1 MWGLIVLLQGG
12 RIMIS
17 SSIYAITFVIIL
29 VAFLLI
35 RRNFVDLRNHDEGT
49 EDMQEIAGIIRD
61 GAKTFLGC
69 FIL

>member
-1 MWGLIVLLQGG
+1 
-12 RIMIS
+12 MIS

-49 EDMQEIAGIIRD
+49 EDMQEIIHYSR
-61 GAKTFLGC
+61 KLLPVSRCYLVRRST
-69 FIL
+69 